1 MQEIHEITL
10 LKEGNVK
17 ITNERVIIGA
27 KSYSLD
33 HIASV
38 RVQEDE
44 PKLFLPIFVML
55 VVSPCLAF
63 IALTDI
69 RDLSHYLTG
78 GLYIGITTLILFLL
92 SGRTKYSVRVRSRV
106 GELNLLQAD
115 DRHQVERIVGAMH
128 EAIVNKE

>member
-1 MQEIHEITL
+1 MQEVNEITL
-10 LKEGNVK
+10 LKEGNIK
-17 ITNERVIIGA
+17 ITNQRVIIGA
-27 KSYSLD
+27 RSYSLD

-44 PKLFLPIFVML
+44 PKLFFPIFFML

-63 IALTDI
+63 FALTDI
-69 RDLSHYLTG
+69 RDLSLYLTG
-78 GLYIGITTLILFLL
+78 GLYVGITSLILFFL

-115 DRHQVERIVGAMH
+115 DLHQVERIVGAMH
-128 EAIVNKE
+128 EAIENKE